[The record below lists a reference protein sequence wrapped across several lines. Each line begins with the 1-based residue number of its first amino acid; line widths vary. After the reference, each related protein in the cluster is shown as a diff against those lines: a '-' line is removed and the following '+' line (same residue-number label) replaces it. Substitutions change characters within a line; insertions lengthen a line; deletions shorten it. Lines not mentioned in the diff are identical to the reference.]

1 MKQPPEFRL
10 PRLNRLRAFEGVR
23 VVGTMSSAASRLHL
37 TQPAIT
43 RAIRA
48 LERELRVTLFKRAA
62 GGSFLT
68 AEGHLFGRRTGR
80 FFAQLN
86 AAVADAVGAEADSG
100 EVARLTRKIGDGH
113 IHGLLAIA
121 QAGNFRRAAQILD
134 IAEPTLHRAAR
145 SLERLLG
152 VALYRLQAGG
162 ISLSPAG
169 AELARRFAVASV
181 EIKAG
186 LDELALQRG
195 SAATSMTIGILVLA
209 PKRLLSSAAEK
220 VLDSHPKARLKLR
233 EASYQELVNE
243 LRNGTIDVIF
253 GALRAPPPF
262 DDVRE
267 EALFEDPYCVVCR
280 RNHPLT
286 RVKRPRRSDLR
297 TYDWIFPTA
306 SLPRRAVLDDL
317 IGKWRLSGRV
327 QIETDSLGAVTSLL
341 AVSDRLSLLPRAYV
355 FGEDRSAQLK
365 ILDVAVPHV
374 RRMVGLT
381 TRRDWLPT
389 ALHAAFV
396 DRLREVSKLHRAS
409 VVPKRNGRAGPGH
422 RMTSR

>member
-1 MKQPPEFRL
+1 MKKPPEFRL

-23 VVGTMSSAASRLHL
+23 VAGAMSGAASRLHL

-43 RAIRA
+43 RSI
-48 LERELRVTLFKRAA
+48 RELEHELGATLFKRAA

-68 AEGHLFGRRTGR
+68 TEGTLFGRRTGR

-86 AAVADAVGAEADSG
+86 TAVADAVDADAASD
-100 EVARLTRKIGDGH
+100 EVARLTRKISDGH

-121 QAGNFRRAAQILD
+121 QAGNFRRAAQALG

-186 LDELALQRG
+186 LDELAAQRG
-195 SAATSMTIGILVLA
+195 SAATSMTIGLLVLA

-220 VLDSHPKARLKLR
+220 VLESHPKARLKLR

-262 DDVRE
+262 GDVRE

-280 RNHPLT
+280 RNHPLA
-286 RVKRPRRSDLR
+286 RVKRPRRADLR
-297 TYDWIFPTA
+297 AYDWIFPTA

-317 IGKWRLSGRV
+317 IGKWRLSSRL

-341 AVSDRLSLLPRAYV
+341 AVSDRLSLLPRNYV

-365 ILDVAVPHV
+365 ILDVPVPHA

-396 DRLREVSKLHRAS
+396 DRLRDVSKVHRAS
-409 VVPKRNGRAGPGH
+409 AAPKRNGRAGPGH

>member
-1 MKQPPEFRL
+1 MEQPSEFRL
-10 PRLNRLRAFEGVR
+10 PGLSRLRAFEAVR
-23 VVGTMSSAASRLHL
+23 VAGAMSGAASRLHL

-43 RAIRA
+43 RSI
-48 LERELRVTLFKRAA
+48 RELEHELGATLFERAA

-68 AEGHLFGRRTGR
+68 TEGTLFGRRTGR

-86 AAVADAVGAEADSG
+86 MAIGNAVDADATSV
-100 EVARLTRKIGDGH
+100 EVARLTRKISDGH

-121 QAGNFRRAAQILD
+121 QAGNFRRAAQALD

-145 SLERLLG
+145 ALERLLG
-152 VALYRLQAGG
+152 VPLYRMLAGG
-162 ISLSPAG
+162 MGLSPAG

-195 SAATSMTIGILVLA
+195 AAATSMTIGILVLA
-209 PKRLLSSAAEK
+209 PKRPLSAAAEN
-220 VLDSHPKARLKLR
+220 VLESHPKARLKLR

-262 DDVRE
+262 GDLRE
-267 EALFEDPYCVVCR
+267 EPLFEDPYCVVCR
-280 RNHPLT
+280 RNHPLA
-286 RVKRPRRSDLR
+286 RVKRPRRADLR
-297 TYDWIFPTA
+297 AYDWIFPTA

-317 IGKWRLSGRV
+317 IDKWRLSGRV

-341 AVSDRLSLLPRAYV
+341 AVSDRLSLLPRGYV
-355 FGEDRSAQLK
+355 FGEDRSTQLK
-365 ILDVAVPHV
+365 ILDVPVPHV

-396 DRLREVSKLHRAS
+396 DRLREVSQLHGPAAA
-409 VVPKRNGRAGPGH
+409 PKRNGRAGPGH
-422 RMTSR
+422 RARYR